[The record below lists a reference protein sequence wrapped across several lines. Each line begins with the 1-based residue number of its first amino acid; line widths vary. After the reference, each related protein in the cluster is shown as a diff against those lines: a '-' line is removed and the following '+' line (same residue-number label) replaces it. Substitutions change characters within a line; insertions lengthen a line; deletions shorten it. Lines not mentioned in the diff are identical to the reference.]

1 MYELVIKGGRL
12 IDPAQGINECRDIG
26 IFDRKIAAL
35 THEIPPSEARKVIDA
50 QGKIVTPGLID
61 LHVHV
66 ADAIIPLGAA
76 PDEAGVLR
84 GVTTICDGGS
94 TGCVNFQGFRKYVI
108 TQAKT
113 DVFCYLNICPTG
125 LSMMREIRGWDDIDT
140 EATLKI
146 AVENRDIIKGIK
158 LRAVNPLAHKLGL
171 KAVKVAK
178 KVARE
183 AGISLMV
190 HIGDQRNRKAGEVD
204 VMDAFSL
211 KLLPLLDKG
220 DVLSHV
226 YTAQAGGVIQPDGTV
241 PPELR
246 KAQDRGVIMDT
257 AHGRP
262 NLSFE
267 IARQGLAQG
276 IMPTTIS
283 TDLASTNI
291 HGPIFSLLLTMSKF
305 IALGLSL
312 EQVIEMTTVN
322 PARALGEEKRRG
334 MLKVNMP
341 ADISIIELTHGDF
354 MFTDAWA
361 GNEQKGDILLLDHL
375 TIKGGMEIIPKP
387 RAKNEVASKRPF

>member
-26 IFDRKIAAL
+26 ISDKKVAVL
-35 THEIPPSEARKVIDA
+35 DYEIPPSDAKKVIDA

-76 PDEAGVLR
+76 PDEAGILR

-94 TGCVNFQGFRKYVI
+94 TGCVNFPGFRKYVI
-108 TQAKT
+108 AQAKT

-125 LSMMREIRGWDDIDT
+125 LSMMQEIRDWDDIDA
-140 EATLKI
+140 EATLKT

-158 LRAVNPLAHKLGL
+158 LRAVNPLARNLGL
-171 KAVKVAK
+171 EAVKVAK

-190 HIGDQRNRKAGEVD
+190 HIGDQRNRKAVEMD
-204 VMDAFSL
+204 AMDAFTL
-211 KLLPLLDKG
+211 KLLHLLDKG

-241 PPELR
+241 PSELR
-246 KAQDRGVIMDT
+246 EALARGVIMDT

-276 IMPTTIS
+276 ILPTTIS

-305 IALGLSL
+305 LALGLSL

-322 PARALGEEKRRG
+322 PARALREDKRRG
-334 MLKVNMP
+334 MLKVSMP
-341 ADISIIELTHGDF
+341 ADISILELTHGDF
-354 MFTDAWA
+354 TFTDAWA
-361 GNEQKGDILLLDHL
+361 GNTQKGDLLLLPHL
-375 TIKGGMEIIPKP
+375 TIKDGMKITPKP
-387 RAKNEVASKRPF
+387 GAKDELH